1 MPLPTGIIDLRSDT
15 TTFPLPE
22 MLESMVKAP
31 LGDDVYGNDPTVNR
45 LQELAAEMI
54 GQEAALLVASG
65 TMGNLVALLT
75 HCSRGSEVILG
86 KKAHIFVD
94 ETGGMAALGGI
105 QACTVPNQADGTL
118 RLEEVEES
126 IRPEDVHAPRT
137 RLICIENTQNICG
150 GIPLSASYTQQVAEL
165 AHRNGLKLHID
176 GARLFNAAA
185 AQNVKVR
192 DLAEPADSVM
202 FCLSKG
208 LCAPVGS
215 MLCGSKEFIQEAR
228 RYRKQVGGGMRQA
241 GVLAAAGLVALQKMP
256 DLLKEDHRRA
266 VRMAERLA
274 QIPGVKLIY
283 GMPRTN
289 MVYIEISAGLKRSAE
304 EITARMA
311 ARNIWLM
318 SEQPRQFRLVTHY
331 WVGDEDVD
339 RVVSAFGEE
348 LATGLTA

>member
-22 MLESMVKAP
+22 MLASMVKAP

-45 LQELAAEMI
+45 LQEMAAEMT
-54 GQEAALLVASG
+54 GQDAALLVASG

-94 ETGGMAALGGI
+94 EVGGMAALGGI

-118 RLEEVEES
+118 RLDEVEES

-150 GIPLSASYTQQVAEL
+150 GIPLTVSYTRQMAEL

-176 GARLFNAAA
+176 GARLFNAAV
-185 AQNVKVR
+185 AQNVTVR

-256 DLLKEDHRRA
+256 DLLQEDHRRA

-274 QIPGVKLIY
+274 QIPGVKLTY
-283 GMPRTN
+283 GLPRTN
-289 MVYIEISAGLKRSAE
+289 MVYIELSADLKRSAE
-304 EITARMA
+304 EITVRMA

-331 WVGDEDVD
+331 WVEDEDVE
-339 RVVSAFGEE
+339 RVVSAFRDE
-348 LATGLTA
+348 LAAGPTV